1 MALDA
6 LRSFETGLTQGVEA
20 ARAAARE
27 AELALSRRVMP
38 GEDWAQAGAP
48 DLAFDAAREAF
59 REAHARAVL
68 LAEEAGADEA
78 GADEAGTEKA
88 EADDPD
94 AWPDEPF
101 ED

>member
-68 LAEEAGADEA
+68 LADEA